1 MPIAIEVLES
11 VIGPYTNVPIPWGS
25 LMGMPASQCLRSG
38 MSVLNFAPKKRV
50 LVIEFDLVRISKPGI
65 SLISLACPDSV
76 ARSPDWSLILRS
88 GFRFKIDSTA
98 AVVQVR
104 SAHVH

>member
-1 MPIAIEVLES
+1 MGVTDGDASIPVPPVRDERSEFCTKEES
-11 VIGPYTNVPIPWGS
+11 
-25 LMGMPASQCLRSG
+25 
-38 MSVLNFAPKKRV
+38 